1 MNDNSTGADNTDESW
16 AAFQKIWTDTFVK
29 MMQSGFTVSPDTMPP
44 ELARQIRSG
53 IFQALA
59 QSWDQFLRSPQFLE
73 GTKQWMDSAIAFR
86 KMTNEFLTRARHEGQ
101 GTAREDIDSIMLA
114 VRQMETRVL
123 DRVQDLATH
132 IADMNARLNARAGP
146 KAAGRGTKEGRKAP
160 RAGKRRPT
168 QPPEAGTKNSKG
180 TNRALG
186 TR

>member
-16 AAFQKIWTDTFVK
+16 AAFQKIWTDTFLK
-29 MMQSGFTVSPDTMPP
+29 MLQTGFTISPDTLPP

-53 IFQALA
+53 ILQALA

-123 DRVQDLATH
+123 DRVQDLAAQ
-132 IADMNARLNARAGP
+132 IEDLNARLNARTDDKP
-146 KAAGRGTKEGRKAP
+146 AGRGTKPGRKAP
-160 RAGKRRPT
+160 RAGKRR
-168 QPPEAGTKNSKG
+168 AS
-180 TNRALG
+180 
-186 TR
+186 